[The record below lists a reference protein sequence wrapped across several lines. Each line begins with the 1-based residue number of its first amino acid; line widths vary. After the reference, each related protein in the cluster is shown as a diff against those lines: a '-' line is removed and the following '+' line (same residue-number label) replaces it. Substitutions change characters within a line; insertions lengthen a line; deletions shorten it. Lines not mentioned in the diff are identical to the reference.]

1 MFVHGDNNSVN
12 IKDSTM
18 ENANNYGLSQNLTLD
33 EWQTLEWY
41 FIECQAMFAIQTE
54 YYKACQMQK
63 LR

>member
-33 EWQTLEWY
+33 EWQILERRG
-41 FIECQAMFAIQTE
+41 
-54 YYKACQMQK
+54 
-63 LR
+63 L